1 MGRPKIPVAGRTL
14 RAVLMVAGGTVV
26 AQVIAAAAT
35 PILTRLYGPEPLGAL
50 ATVLAYSGIV
60 GPVAGLCLPIA
71 IVLARGGDEV
81 GDLKRTARMLA
92 LPIGIAAAIA
102 APFFL
107 KGMGEIGVPGSLLGG
122 AVLLL
127 IVSSVWVQVSQQQ
140 IIRASD
146 YRLLGL
152 LTVGQA
158 IIFVAV
164 QLGAGSLHPDP
175 SLLIAVSSGYS
186 LFFLLLAG
194 ASSRYRALGAV
205 SRSGASMLATLRRFS
220 DFPRYRA
227 PQVLIN
233 ALGAHLPTLLLAAL
247 VDVRWAGLFM
257 VTQRILT
264 LPVMFVGKSISDVIY
279 PQVVQLVRAQTS
291 SYPLLKTWTVAAAV
305 ISTPIAVI
313 LIAVGQPL
321 FAFVLGEQWSQAGLL
336 AQAMT
341 PWMVAA
347 LVCRPAVGAIP
358 ALELQRA
365 YLVSDAAT
373 TVVKSVVL
381 VLMLSS
387 GAEVWVCLLVWSLLS
402 AGGLLWIAA
411 TVLLRSRG
419 QVDAVAR

>member
-1 MGRPKIPVAGRTL
+1 MVRPRSPVAGRTL

-50 ATVLAYSGIV
+50 ATVLAYAGIV

-71 IVLARGGDEV
+71 IVLAQGVEEV
-81 GDLKRTARMLA
+81 GDLKHAARMLA
-92 LPIGIAAAIA
+92 LPCGIATAIA

-107 KGMGEIGVPGSLLGG
+107 DGIGELGVPGSLLGA

-164 QLGAGSLHPDP
+164 QLGAGLLHPDP

-186 LFFLLLAG
+186 LFFLLLAV
-194 ASSRYRALGAV
+194 ASSSYRTLGAV
-205 SRSGASMLATLRRFS
+205 PRSGASMWDTMRRFS

-227 PQVLIN
+227 PQVMIN

-305 ISTPIAVI
+305 ISTPIAA
-313 LIAVGQPL
+313 LLLAVGQPL
-321 FAFVLGEQWSQAGLL
+321 FAFVLGEQWTQAGLL
-336 AQAMT
+336 AQSMT

-365 YLVSDAAT
+365 YLVSDAVT
-373 TVVKSVVL
+373 TVAKSVVL

-387 GAEVWVCLLVWSLLS
+387 GAAVWMCFLIWSLLS
-402 AGGLLWIAA
+402 AGGLLWIAGA
-411 TVLLRSRG
+411 VLVKSRR
-419 QVDAVAR
+419 QVGVLAR